1 MQSFLEI
8 TAAQLNDRFKG
19 RLHQLAVVF
28 PNRRQGVYFLHYLRQ
43 FITTPAV
50 LPEMLTIEELVQR
63 STTLPVADLLVQGFA
78 LYDAFVQ
85 VSLAGGDRPE
95 DIAPF
100 DVFFPLGETLLK
112 DFREL
117 DNYLANVEEVYR
129 VLYNIE
135 TIDKLF
141 DYLTDEQR
149 AFLKSFWAGASNK
162 SAVQEKFLKLW
173 QRLPQVY
180 LAFHEALAKMGLT
193 TMGTAYRQL
202 ASNNPLRKSFDAGW
216 THIAFVGMNA
226 MNRCEETFIKRW
238 QENGKASLWLDAD
251 KWYVKP
257 PKPGQPEQEAG
268 LFIRRNLEIVGL
280 KSDLPLL
287 DTIGIKTMSITAMAA
302 PGQLAQAK
310 LVGRWLEGLQGQA
323 GNPRIGILLAD
334 ESLLLPVLQSLPD
347 SFKGYNVT
355 MGYPMKQSPVFS
367 FIQLFFQVQHQLS
380 KTNFK
385 SLYHEQVS
393 AWLNHPF
400 CDWTLEER
408 EKLQQ
413 KMLQELLIQV
423 PVKHLQKVSDMGN
436 WLFSPLSS
444 IGDAFGRLSR
454 LFELAFA
461 LPSVQQDSLLTGLV
475 SAAWQSVN
483 QLAPLYANLQP
494 RPELDF
500 VGRMVQRQ
508 IGGISVPFEGEPLQ
522 GIQVMGLLESRGLDF
537 DHILMIG
544 AGEGSLPRIKPPD
557 SYLPENVRRAFGLP
571 VGDHQDAI
579 FAYVFYRLLH
589 RSQSLTV
596 VYNAQVS
603 DNSTGE
609 ISRFVQQL
617 NHETG
622 MKLQLITPG
631 FEVKPQGTVPINIP
645 KTPEALFKLNH
656 YLNPGLTSPL
666 SPSAVNSWLH
676 CRLQFYFRYVAK
688 LKVPDQLDEGIDAA
702 SFGSIVHKL
711 MELLYKAV
719 KLKQGNGLITADS
732 IAYMRAIM
740 PDWLDAAFR
749 QGWRDDGKDQPV
761 IYTGELLVIKEVVKQ
776 YAEAFLD
783 VDMAFVPFT
792 LHDLE
797 IKFAEPF
804 GIEVNGKTERILL
817 GGYIDRVDEKDG
829 VYRMVDYKTGSDKL
843 VFDTVAQLFE
853 REGGKQN
860 KAALQTLMYSWMF
873 TAKYPDRRRFAPA
886 LIPIRAL
893 KGEAGEIFFNE
904 KKGRGL
910 LTADVLPDV
919 LDELKGLLK
928 PLIEE
933 IFDMN
938 TPFSQTEDL
947 ANCKYCDFKGIC
959 GR

>member
-1 MQSFLEI
+1 MESFLEI
-8 TAAQLNDRFKG
+8 VAKQLNERQKG
-19 RLHQLAVVF
+19 RLHQVAVVF
-28 PNRRQGVYFLHYLRQ
+28 PNRRQGVYFLHYLKQ
-43 FITTPAV
+43 LVGVPAV

-63 STTLPVADLLVQGFA
+63 SSALPVADPLVQSFA

-85 VSLAGGDRPE
+85 ISISEGDQPE
-95 DIAPF
+95 EIAAF
-100 DVFFPLGETLLK
+100 EVFYPLGETLLK

-117 DNYLANVEEVYR
+117 DNYLADVDQVYK

-173 QRLPQVY
+173 QRLPKIY
-180 LAFHEALAKMGLT
+180 GAFHEVLNRQGLT
-193 TMGTAYRQL
+193 TLGAAYRQL
-202 ASNNPLRKSFDAGW
+202 AGNVSTRKSFDRAW
-216 THIAFVGMNA
+216 NHIAFVGMNA
-226 MNRCEETFIKRW
+226 LNKAEETFIKSW
-238 QENGKASLWLDAD
+238 QESGKASFWLDAD
-251 KWYVKP
+251 NWYAQP
-257 PKPGQPEQEAG
+257 SKPGGPEQEAG
-268 LFIRRNLEIVGL
+268 LFIRRNLHTVGL
-280 KSDLPLL
+280 KNALPLL
-287 DTIGIKTMSITAMAA
+287 DSITTKNMGITAMAA

-310 LVGRWLEGLQGQA
+310 LVGQWLQNLPEQA
-323 GNPRIGILLAD
+323 DAMRIGILLAD
-334 ESLLLPVLQSLPD
+334 ETLLLPVLQSLPD
-347 SFKGYNVT
+347 GIKDYNVT

-367 FIQLFFQVQHQLS
+367 FVQLFFNIHHQLS
-380 KTNFK
+380 KTHYK

-400 CDWTLEER
+400 CDWPLEER

-413 KMLQELLIQV
+413 KMLQEVMLQV

-436 WLFSPLSS
+436 WLFVPLSS
-444 IGDAFGRLSR
+444 IGDAFSR
-454 LFELAFA
+454 LARLLELAYA
-461 LPSVQQDSLLTGLV
+461 LPSVQQDSLLAGLV

-483 QLAPLYANLQP
+483 QLAPMYAGLQP
-494 RPELDF
+494 RPDLDF
-500 VGRMVQRQ
+500 VGKMLQRQ
-508 IGGISVPFEGEPLQ
+508 IGGITVPFQGEPLQ
-522 GIQVMGLLESRGLDF
+522 GLQIMGLLESRGLDF
-537 DHILMIG
+537 DHILMLG
-544 AGEGSLPRIKPPD
+544 AGEGSLPRIKPPE

-571 VGDHQDAI
+571 VSDHQDAI

-589 RSQSLTV
+589 RCQSLTV

-609 ISRFVQQL
+609 ISRFLQQV

-622 MKLQLITPG
+622 MKLQPVAPG
-631 FEVKPQGTVPINIP
+631 FEVKPQGSVPITIA
-645 KTPEALFKLNH
+645 KTPEALSKLNH
-656 YLNPGLTSPL
+656 YLNPTSTSPL

-688 LKVPDQLDEGIDAA
+688 LKVPDQLGEGIDPA

-719 KLKQGNGLITADS
+719 RLKQKNGNITTDS
-732 IAYMRAIM
+732 IAYMRSILPA
-740 PDWLDAAFR
+740 WTDAAFR
-749 QGWRDDGKDQPV
+749 QGWRDDGKEEPLV
-761 IYTGELLVIKEVVKQ
+761 YTGEMLVIKEVVKQ
-776 YAEAFLD
+776 YAEAFLA
-783 VDMAFVPFT
+783 VDEAYVPFT
-792 LHDLE
+792 LHE
-797 IKFAEPF
+797 IEVKFSEPF
-804 GIEVNGKTERILL
+804 GIEVNGKPERLLL
-817 GGYIDRVDEKDG
+817 GGYVDRVDERDG

-843 VFDTVAQLFE
+843 DFSTVAELFE

-873 TAKYPDRRRFAPA
+873 SSKYPGRKKFAPA

-893 KGEAGEIFFNE
+893 KGEAGEILFDE
-904 KKGRGL
+904 KKGRRL

-919 LDELKGLLK
+919 LEEYKALLK
-928 PLIEE
+928 PLVEQ
-933 IFDMN
+933 IFDG
-938 TPFSQTEDL
+938 TTAFDQTEDTR
-947 ANCKYCDFKGIC
+947 NCSYCDFKGIC